1 MIFAADALE
10 LARLADSLIGY
21 GTADGFEAQM
31 REAIDGDF
39 PAGADPVE
47 VCIDDIDCALS
58 VLGYVLARDRDP
70 ETQCLRYAVD
80 VDGVTASTGIVSS
93 GD

>member
-1 MIFAADALE
+1 MIFAADVLE

-21 GTADGFEAQM
+21 GAADGFEAQM

-47 VCIDDIDCALS
+47 VCLTS
-58 VLGYVLARDRDP
+58 SPQMNLGD
-70 ETQCLRYAVD
+70 
-80 VDGVTASTGIVSS
+80 STRC
-93 GD
+93 